1 VPVGKDQLWLS
12 NAAASKVSG
21 IYDRLL
27 AVFRNGKREAEMN
40 SPTKKHRILVID
52 DDQKT
57 VASIRLYL
65 EHGGYEVAVAY
76 DGQQALAEARTKQ
89 PDLLILDLMLPQVN
103 GLDVCRL
110 LRAESEVPII
120 MLTSRTTEEDKLR
133 GLDLGADDYITKPFS
148 PRELVARVRAVLRR
162 APREHHSSTLKF
174 KNLVI
179 DLERHEVR
187 RRGQLVLL
195 TPAEFKL
202 LETLAKAPGRV
213 FTRQELVERA
223 FGWDYGSLERTVD
236 AHIMNLRK
244 KLEPDRAQPSL
255 IATVFGVGYKF
266 CGERHDS

>member
-1 VPVGKDQLWLS
+1 MSSQAK
-12 NAAASKVSG
+12 
-21 IYDRLL
+21 
-27 AVFRNGKREAEMN
+27 KR
-40 SPTKKHRILVID
+40 RILVID
-52 DDQKT
+52 DDKKT
-57 VASIRLYL
+57 VASIKLYL
-65 EHGGYEVAVAY
+65 EHAGYEVVMAY

-89 PDLLILDLMLPQVN
+89 PDLLVLDLMLPEVN
-103 GLDVCRL
+103 GLDVCRM

-133 GLDLGADDYITKPFS
+133 GLGLGADDYVTKPFS
-148 PRELVARVRAVLRR
+148 PRELVARVQAVLRR
-162 APREHHSSTLKF
+162 AARDQRSSTLKF
-174 KNLVI
+174 NDLVI
-179 DLERHEVR
+179 DLESHEVR

-202 LETLAKAPGRV
+202 LEAFAKAPGRA

-223 FGWDYGSLERTVD
+223 FGWDYRGLERTVD

-266 CGERHDS
+266 CGEHYDS